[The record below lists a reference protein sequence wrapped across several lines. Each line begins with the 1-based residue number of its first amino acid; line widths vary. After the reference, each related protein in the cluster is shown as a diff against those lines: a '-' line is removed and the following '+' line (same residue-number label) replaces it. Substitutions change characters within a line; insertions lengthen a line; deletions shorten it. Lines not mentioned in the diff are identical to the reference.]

1 MTLIPDKIYGIIAA
15 QEVAYAKK
23 KPIWNSPYGRRAGRT
38 HQARK
43 QIYATVFFSYA
54 RQDDSPCRPGAQQ

>member
-15 QEVAYAKK
+15 QEVAYAKG
-23 KPIWNSPYGRRAGRT
+23 KPIWNSPYGRRAGRVNQT
-38 HQARK
+38 RK
-43 QIYATVFFSYA
+43 QIYATVLYGFA

>member
-1 MTLIPDKIYGIIAA
+1 MSLILENIYGIIAT

-23 KPIWNSPYGRRAGRT
+23 KPIHNSSYGRRAGGVN
-38 HQARK
+38 QARK
-43 QIYATVFFSYA
+43 KIYATIFFCFA